1 MIIYANSKLLY
12 LIELLEMVSLAGLL
26 IGYLAF
32 RALDQK
38 PLGSVAKL
46 AIPIATGALL
56 ISLAKPKYPLLSL
69 IRKFL

>member
-1 MIIYANSKLLY
+1 
-12 LIELLEMVSLAGLL
+12 MVSIPGML

-32 RALDQK
+32 LALDQK
-38 PLGSVAKL
+38 PLGNVAKL
-46 AIPIATGALL
+46 AIPIAAGVLL